1 MTHEKI
7 CENTKCGKTFQLN
20 NKQFKDGQKCCS
32 KSCALVFRRNAE
44 FEKKLPHF
52 IEIFKK
58 YSHLG
63 YAEILKHTDY
73 AYISAIFELRAKII
87 AHGIY
92 LPTIA
97 KYVRANPVKAKP
109 EKVKNPKANKTKE
122 VKQTNPVK
130 KVKAKVIKPVRKP
143 AYNTFQVGKENEVRK
158 PRAFNPATHQRVL
171 ISRGT
176 WAERLI
182 V

>member
-1 MTHEKI
+1 MTHTKT
-7 CENTKCGKTFQLN
+7 CENIKCGKTFQLN

-32 KSCALVFRRNAE
+32 KSCALVLRRNAE

-52 IEIFKK
+52 IEIFQK

-87 AHGIY
+87 ERGY
-92 LPTIA
+92 ELPPIA

-109 EKVKNPKANKTKE
+109 EKVKKLKTDKTKE
-122 VKQTNPVK
+122 VKTPKSVK
-130 KVKAKVIKPVRKP
+130 PVKAKVIKPVRKP
-143 AYNTFQVGKENEVRK
+143 SYNTFQVGKENEVRK

-176 WAERLI
+176 WAERPI